1 MFLDKRENASGCF
14 WCSLA
19 SPPADSVKGMIK
31 VLWVTFDMCQD
42 LGMRIPLVFWS
53 WGMTLPSKPGWAL
66 TGALL
71 RTTPQDMA
79 GSCVFGASLPAVQA
93 QLKLEDIPTR
103 SPGGS
108 QPGSHPPRPKGEKL
122 NQLCS
127 ETDSQEA
134 KNTPTSGSGPYT
146 SPFQSHISKTPLLHP
161 IPQCSFP
168 LFFFS
173 HKVGPSHHVSTDPNE
188 TWLYPQWDTNRGK
201 SNEKRKLISGSSLHR
216 RNRREW

>member
-1 MFLDKRENASGCF
+1 MVNCGHFKKRKPWKRLFQTKWPQERLGVFLDKRENASGCF

-66 TGALL
+66 SGALL
-71 RTTPQDMA
+71 RMTPQDTA
-79 GSCVFGASLPAVQA
+79 GSCVLGASLPAVQA

-108 QPGSHPPRPKGEKL
+108 QLPRLRPPPPRRL
-122 NQLCS
+122 W
-127 ETDSQEA
+127 
-134 KNTPTSGSGPYT
+134 
-146 SPFQSHISKTPLLHP
+146 LLAP
-161 IPQCSFP
+161 ILLDQ
-168 LFFFS
+168 
-173 HKVGPSHHVSTDPNE
+173 
-188 TWLYPQWDTNRGK
+188 RG
-201 SNEKRKLISGSSLHR
+201 
-216 RNRREW
+216 RN